1 VIGEPM
7 SELFTGRHHSAAAS
21 PEHVAASDRIATDS
35 RQPSRA
41 AALDRASSS
50 GAVTKHGSYCRLIIT
65 IATTFFLSFAGDS
78 ESASAA
84 EAAANVDAAR
94 ITGADQDPANW
105 MTYGRTYSEQRFSPL
120 SRITAENAK
129 QLGLA
134 WYADLDSNR
143 GQEATPLVIDGV
155 LYVSTAWSIV
165 KAYDAKTGALLWSYD
180 PAVPRVLGV
189 KGCCDVVSRGV
200 AAWKGK
206 IFVATFDGRLV
217 ALDARTGT
225 PVWTAMT
232 VDSSKPYTITQA
244 PRVIKGR
251 VVIGNSGSEYGVR
264 GYISAY
270 DAETGNLAWRFY
282 TVPGDPAQP
291 VENPI
296 LAEAAKTWA
305 GEWWK
310 IGGGGTVWESI
321 SYDPDL
327 NLIYFGVGNGTE
339 WNQGYRSAS
348 KGDNWFLSSI
358 VAINADT
365 GDYAWHYQA
374 TPGEEWDY
382 DAVQQLVLADL
393 PIEGIN
399 RKVLMQANKNGFFYV
414 LDRQTGKLISAQN
427 FTPINWARGVDPNT
441 GRPIES
447 PDIRYDQ
454 TGKPASLLPGALG
467 AHSWQAMAFNPKT
480 GLVYIPAQEIGMTY
494 ETVKDYKP
502 AALGWNIGTATT
514 NRANVK
520 GYLIAWDPVKQK
532 EVWLANHMGPWNG
545 GILTTAGNLVVQG
558 NAAGFFSV
566 YRADTGEKMWSTA
579 AQSAIM
585 AAPIT
590 YEVDGEQ
597 YIAVLSGWGGAY
609 PLLQGKDADK
619 SGNTRNL
626 SRVLVFKLGGKATP
640 PPLPPELTFFTD
652 PPPAV
657 ADAARVA
664 AGKALF
670 DGFCGVCHGEAAV
683 GGGVV
688 PDLRT
693 SPFLAVDAWY
703 SIVLDG
709 ALREGGM
716 APFAPVLD
724 REQVSAIRDY
734 VIHRANDDDAP
745 RAGKP
750 ARQPDAN
757 RGGIVAAQG
766 TATGAP
772 ACAQCHAFSGSSD
785 SSGAF
790 PRIAGQST
798 AYLSQQLRQFRSGLR
813 ANAIMSPIARAL
825 SPEDIEDV
833 AAYYAGLQTPY
844 PPLAG
849 ADQDLVK
856 KGEQLAEGGNPTKG
870 IPGCAVCHGA
880 GGAGQP
886 PTIPY
891 LAGQYATYTG
901 LQLRTWQRGFRGN
914 SPEAMA
920 LFAKKLD
927 DQEIAAVA
935 AYYQQVRGAAAAS
948 KQ

>member
-1 VIGEPM
+1 M
-7 SELFTGRHHSAAAS
+7 SELFTGRHHSAAATQ
-21 PEHVAASDRIATDS
+21 EHVAASDRIEY
-35 RQPSRA
+35 
-41 AALDRASSS
+41 LC
-50 GAVTKHGSYCRLIIT
+50 AVTKHGSYCRLIIT

-84 EAAANVDAAR
+84 GAAANVDAAR

-225 PVWTAMT
+225 PVWTVMT

-244 PRVIKGR
+244 PRVVKGR

-310 IGGGGTVWESI
+310 IGGGGAVWESI

-393 PIEGIN
+393 PIDGIN

-447 PDIRYDQ
+447 PDIRYEQ

-520 GYLIAWDPVKQK
+520 GYLIAWDPVRQK
-532 EVWLANHMGPWNG
+532 EVWLVNYMGPWNG

-626 SRVLVFKLGGKATP
+626 SRVLAFKLGGKATP
-640 PPLPPELTFFTD
+640 PPLPPELTLFAD

-670 DGFCGVCHGEAAV
+670 DRFCGVCHGEAAV

-693 SPFLAVDAWY
+693 SPFLPVDAWY

-757 RGGIVAAQG
+757 RGEIVVAQG

-772 ACAQCHAFSGSSD
+772 ACAQCHAFSGGSD

-790 PRIAGQST
+790 PRIAGQSA

-833 AAYYAGLQTPY
+833 AAYYAGLETPY

-856 KGEQLAEGGNPTKG
+856 KGEQLAEGGNPAKG

>member
-1 VIGEPM
+1 M

-693 SPFLAVDAWY
+693 SPFLPVDAWY

>member
-1 VIGEPM
+1 MDVMPSPRGAAIGRAPACNATKD
-7 SELFTGRHHSAAAS
+7 TGTHQHLVRQAV
-21 PEHVAASDRIATDS
+21 VA
-35 RQPSRA
+35 
-41 AALDRASSS
+41 
-50 GAVTKHGSYCRLIIT
+50 LI
-65 IATTFFLSFAGDS
+65 LCFAGVTEPANAQGS
-78 ESASAA
+78 
-84 EAAANVDAAR
+84 AANVDAAR
-94 ITGADQDPANW
+94 ITRADQDSANW

-120 SRITAENAK
+120 ARIMADNTK

-134 WYADLDSNR
+134 WYAELDTNR

-155 LYVSTAWSIV
+155 LYVSTAWSMV
-165 KAYDAKTGALLWSYD
+165 KAYNAKTGTLLWSYD
-180 PAVPRVLGV
+180 PAVPRALGV
-189 KGCCDVVSRGV
+189 RGCCDVVSRGV

-206 IFVATFDGRLV
+206 IFVGTFDGRLV

-225 PVWTAMT
+225 PVWNVMT
-232 VDSSKPYTITQA
+232 VDPSKPYTITQA

-251 VVIGNSGSEYGVR
+251 VVIGTSGSEYGVR

-270 DAETGNLAWRFY
+270 DAETGELAWRFY

-291 VENPI
+291 VEKPI
-296 LAEAAKTWA
+296 LAEAAKTWD
-305 GEWWK
+305 GDWWK
-310 IGGGGTVWESI
+310 RGGGGAVWESI

-365 GDYAWHYQA
+365 GDYVWHYQA

-382 DAVQQLVLADL
+382 DAVQQLILADL
-393 PIEGIN
+393 PIDGVN

-441 GRPIES
+441 GRPIEN
-447 PDIRYDQ
+447 PDIRYDR

-494 ETVKDYKP
+494 ETVKDFKP
-502 AALGWNIGTATT
+502 AAIGWNIGVATT

-532 EVWLANHMGPWNG
+532 EVWRANYMGPWNG
-545 GILTTAGNLVVQG
+545 GILTTAGNLVFQG

-566 YRADTGEKMWSTA
+566 YRADTGEKLWSTST
-579 AQSAIM
+579 QSAVM

-597 YIAVLSGWGGAY
+597 FIAVLSGWGGAY
-609 PLLQGKDADK
+609 PLLQGKDSDK

-626 SRVLVFKLGGKATP
+626 SRVLVYKLGGKVTL
-640 PPLPPELTFFTD
+640 PPLPAELTLLAD

-657 ADAARVA
+657 ADAATVA
-664 AGKALF
+664 TGKALF
-670 DGFCGVCHGEAAV
+670 DRFCSVCHGEAAV

-693 SPFLAVDAWY
+693 SPFLPVDAWY

-709 ALREGGM
+709 ALSEGGM

-724 REQVSAIRDY
+724 HAQASAIRDY
-734 VIHRANDDDAP
+734 LIRRANDDDTP
-745 RAGKP
+745 RAARP

-757 RGGIVAAQG
+757 HGAVIVAQG
-766 TATGAP
+766 TASGAP
-772 ACAQCHAFSGSSD
+772 ACAQCHAFSGGSD
-785 SSGAF
+785 GSGAF
-790 PRIAGQST
+790 PRIAGQS
-798 AYLSQQLRQFRSGLR
+798 AFYLSQQLRHYSSGVR
-813 ANAIMSPIARAL
+813 MNAIMSPIARAL
-825 SPEDIEDV
+825 SPDDIDDV
-833 AAYYAGLQTPY
+833 AHYYASVETPI

-849 ADQDLVK
+849 ADPDLVK
-856 KGEQLAEGGNPTKG
+856 RGEQLAEGGNAAKG
-870 IPGCAVCHGA
+870 LPGCNVCHGA
-880 GGAGQP
+880 AGAGQP

-891 LAGQYATYTG
+891 LAGQYASYTA
-901 LQLRTWQRGFRGN
+901 LQLRMWQRGFRRN

-927 DQEIAAVA
+927 DKEIAAVA
-935 AYYQQVRGAAAAS
+935 AFYQQARGSAGAAVS
-948 KQ
+948 K

>member
-1 VIGEPM
+1 M

-94 ITGADQDPANW
+94 ITGADRDPANW

>member
-1 VIGEPM
+1 MRHAQRSAHLLAVGTALAFIFC
-7 SELFTGRHHSAAAS
+7 FT
-21 PEHVAASDRIATDS
+21 V
-35 RQPSRA
+35 
-41 AALDRASSS
+41 
-50 GAVTKHGSYCRLIIT
+50 GAVHP
-65 IATTFFLSFAGDS
+65 AG
-78 ESASAA
+78 AA
-84 EAAANVDAAR
+84 DLAANVDANR
-94 ITGADQDPANW
+94 IQAADQDPANW
-105 MTYGRTYSEQRFSPL
+105 MTYGRTYNEQRFSPL
-120 SRITAENAK
+120 ARITADNAK
-129 QLGLA
+129 QIGLA
-134 WYADLDSNR
+134 WYAALDTDR
-143 GQEATPLVIDGV
+143 GQEATPLAIDGV
-155 LYVSTAWSIV
+155 LYVSTAWSMV
-165 KAYDAKTGALLWSYD
+165 KAYNAKTGALLWSYD

-189 KGCCDVVSRGV
+189 RGCCDVVNRGV

-206 IFVATFDGRLV
+206 IFVGTFDGRLV
-217 ALDARTGT
+217 ALDARSGT
-225 PVWTAMT
+225 PVWSVMT
-232 VDSSKPYTITQA
+232 VDPSKPYTITQA

-251 VVIGNSGSEYGVR
+251 VVIGTSGSEYGVR

-270 DAETGNLAWRFY
+270 HADTGELAWRFY

-291 VENPI
+291 VERPI
-296 LAEAAKTWA
+296 LAEAAKTWD
-305 GEWWK
+305 GDWWK
-310 IGGGGTVWESI
+310 GGGGGAVWESI

-365 GDYAWHYQA
+365 GDYVWHYQA

-382 DAVQQLVLADL
+382 DAVQQLILADL
-393 PIEGIN
+393 PIDGVN

-441 GRPIES
+441 GRPIEN

-494 ETVKDYKP
+494 ETVKDFKP
-502 AALGWNIGTATT
+502 AAIGWNIGVATT

-532 EVWLANHMGPWNG
+532 EVWRANYMGPWNG

-566 YRADTGEKMWSTA
+566 YRADTGEQLWSTS
-579 AQSAIM
+579 AQSAVM
-585 AAPIT
+585 AAPMT

-597 YIAVLSGWGGAY
+597 FIAVLSGWGGAY
-609 PLLQGKDADK
+609 PLMQGKDSDK

-626 SRVLVFKLGGKATP
+626 SRVLVYKLGGKVTL
-640 PPLPPELTFFTD
+640 PPLPAELTLLAD
-652 PPPAV
+652 PPPAL
-657 ADAARVA
+657 ADAATVA
-664 AGKALF
+664 TGKALF
-670 DGFCGVCHGEAAV
+670 DRFCGVCHGEAAV

-693 SPFLAVDAWY
+693 SPFLPVDAWY
-703 SIVLDG
+703 SIVLGG

-724 REQVSAIRDY
+724 RAQASAIRDY
-734 VIHRANDDDAP
+734 VVHRANEDDAP
-745 RAGKP
+745 RAARP

-757 RGGIVAAQG
+757 HGAVIVAQG
-766 TATGAP
+766 TASGAP
-772 ACAQCHAFSGSSD
+772 PCAQCHAFSGGSD
-785 SSGAF
+785 GSGAF
-790 PRIAGQST
+790 PRIAGQS
-798 AYLSQQLRQFRSGLR
+798 ASYLSQQLRQFSSGVR
-813 ANAIMSPIARAL
+813 ANAIMSPIAGVL
-825 SPEDIEDV
+825 SPDDIDDV
-833 AAYYAGLQTPY
+833 TAYYANVETPF
-844 PPLAG
+844 PPLVS
-849 ADQDLVK
+849 ADPALVK
-856 KGEQLAEGGNPTKG
+856 KGEQLAEVGNAVKG
-870 IPGCAVCHGA
+870 IPACNVCHGV
-880 GGAGQP
+880 GGVGQP

-891 LAGQYATYTG
+891 LAGQYAHYTAFEF
-901 LQLRTWQRGFRGN
+901 QMWKRGFRKN
-914 SPEAMA
+914 SPEAMG
-920 LFAKKLD
+920 LFVKKLD

-935 AYYQQVRGAAAAS
+935 AYYQQLRSSASAAAQP
-948 KQ
+948 KR